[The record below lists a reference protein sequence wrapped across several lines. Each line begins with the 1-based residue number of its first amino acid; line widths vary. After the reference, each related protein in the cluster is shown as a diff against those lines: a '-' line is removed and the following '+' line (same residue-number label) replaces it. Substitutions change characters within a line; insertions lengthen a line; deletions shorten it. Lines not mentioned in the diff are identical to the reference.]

1 MMLLLTRLRSASP
14 PVLLSALLALA
25 AASLPGA
32 LSADE
37 VPRVEMDPPESSVT
51 SRWGVGVAH
60 GVQWYADEDDGN
72 GESGTV
78 NAVQITYR
86 ALLDTEREGR
96 WLFELGFEHAV
107 SGDRPEI
114 APGQFRRVRSNGVF
128 YRFSRYFGSSP
139 VYVGGRAGMSR
150 VRGPEDKSNLDLVL
164 GLQAG
169 VSLTSWLDAGV
180 EAVAAAPGADGGQ
193 PADVRGVV
201 TVAF

>member
-1 MMLLLTRLRSASP
+1 MMLRLTRLRSALP
-14 PVLLSALLALA
+14 LVLLPALLF
-25 AASLPGA
+25 ASASFPGV
-32 LSADE
+32 LVADE
-37 VPRVEMDPPESSVT
+37 VPRVELDPPESSVT

-60 GVQWYADEDDGN
+60 GVQWYADEEEGN

-86 ALLDTEREGR
+86 ALLETEREGR

-107 SGDRPEI
+107 SDERPEI

-164 GLQAG
+164 GLQVG
-169 VSLTSWLDAGV
+169 VSVTSWLDAGV
-180 EAVAAAPGADGGQ
+180 EAVAAAPDADGGQ
-193 PADVRGVV
+193 PADVRGVI